1 MLHVRTGMRSGAY
14 ASSCQDTDYAGPG
27 DRQEF
32 GTPVHDERYG
42 LSDIGVCISRFQ
54 GRYMV
59 RPWGRRGAFR
69 RLQRPLKPP
78 QGNFLVLEP
87 VIFV

>member
-1 MLHVRTGMRSGAY
+1 MLHVRTEMRSGAY

-54 GRYMV
+54 GRYIWLGPGV
-59 RPWGRRGAFR
+59 VEE
-69 RLQRPLKPP
+69 L
-78 QGNFLVLEP
+78 
-87 VIFV
+87 FVGYNGL